1 MPRENTSVAGRHY
14 YIVDESSMIS
24 DVPVKD
30 ATQAVF
36 GSGRLL
42 NDLLSYDPSGKFIFV
57 GDICQL
63 PPVTQ
68 PFSPALAKEYFQ
80 TEYGIT
86 AYESTLTQIVRQNKD
101 NDIVLSEMTVSGHH
115 ATLNIRRMKT
125 TKEYLADIYVR
136 GVNGGFVNEEEVRK
150 EAECKNGDFLT
161 IGDNYVLYLIL
172 VNPFE
177 LGLKVAEGFAPAEEA
192 APVKEEKRD
201 EFDLDSDRT
210 SASGRLYDSSRRP
223 VGGTEGMDGVADIEN
238 GYTSHLL

>member
-1 MPRENTSVAGRHY
+1 MYSRSSSSAASKSFEGTQIPDMENSISKASEKASQEEKKERTLMSSEPVVGFLYSVSKTSAGDYWPLHLGENTIGR
-14 YIVDESSMIS
+14 DE
-24 DVPVKD
+24 
-30 ATQAVF
+30 
-36 GSGRLL
+36 
-42 NDLLSYDPSGKFIFV
+42 
-57 GDICQL
+57 
-63 PPVTQ
+63 
-68 PFSPALAKEYFQ
+68 
-80 TEYGIT
+80 
-86 AYESTLTQIVRQNKD
+86 D

-177 LGLKVAEGFAPAEEA
+177 LGLKVAENFTPAEG
-192 APVKEEKRD
+192 APKKEEKPRD
-201 EFDLDSDRT
+201 EFDLDMDRT
-210 SASGRLYDSSRRP
+210 STGGGRMYDSRRRP
-223 VGGTEGMDGVADIEN
+223 VGGTESLDGGNDIDE

>member
-1 MPRENTSVAGRHY
+1 MYSRSGAASEGTHIPDVEMAISSAPEAKPREEKKTLVSSEPVVGFLFSVSR
-14 YIVDESSMIS
+14 
-24 DVPVKD
+24 
-30 ATQAVF
+30 T
-36 GSGRLL
+36 
-42 NDLLSYDPSGKFIFV
+42 PSG
-57 GDICQL
+57 
-63 PPVTQ
+63 
-68 PFSPALAKEYFQ
+68 EYWPLHLGEN
-80 TEYGIT
+80 TIGRD
-86 AYESTLTQIVRQNKD
+86 AD
-101 NDIVLSEMTVSGHH
+101 NDIVLPEMTVSGHH

-192 APVKEEKRD
+192 PAPKEEKRD
-201 EFDLDSDRT
+201 EFDLDTDRT
-210 SASGRLYDSSRRP
+210 SASGHMYDSRRRP
-223 VGGTEGMDGVADIEN
+223 VGGTEGMDGVADIDE

>member
-1 MPRENTSVAGRHY
+1 MAPKTKIYSRSGASSEGTHIPDVENAISSYAEPKSREEKKDRSLVSSEPVVGFLYSVSRTPSGEYWPLHLGENTIGR
-14 YIVDESSMIS
+14 DE
-24 DVPVKD
+24 
-30 ATQAVF
+30 
-36 GSGRLL
+36 
-42 NDLLSYDPSGKFIFV
+42 
-57 GDICQL
+57 
-63 PPVTQ
+63 
-68 PFSPALAKEYFQ
+68 
-80 TEYGIT
+80 
-86 AYESTLTQIVRQNKD
+86 D